1 MMSKS
6 GEYGSNYQLGQMISS
21 PQSIPGVV
29 QMARKRSRLTVGD
42 MVMVKRYM
50 LDSNTEL
57 DRETE
62 EITAYIQH
70 EVTLMKQLSHP
81 NVQSCLTSFVVNQ
94 EVWVVTPLQSHGS
107 VRDLISTHFP
117 QGLPELA
124 CTFLAR
130 DIVNGLVYLHSQ
142 GVVHRSV
149 RSSHI
154 LVSQSGTGLL
164 SGFRY
169 ATDLHTSGEN
179 KPNLYNFPLH
189 GVTTNLCWLAPEI
202 LQQNLL
208 GYNETSD
215 IYSLAVTLCEM
226 ANGLVPFSD
235 LPPTLMLLEKLRG
248 SSPHLMDCSTMGQS
262 PAPILQPADSGVG
275 DSVGPPTDNSI
286 YYERSFSRPFH
297 DLVTACSSLDSV
309 DRPSAKDLLVHPW
322 LRQLKKTNSN
332 LLTLLQPM
340 ETLISTQKED
350 IVKEMS
356 DVVLNTDQSD
366 CEWIFE

>member
-1 MMSKS
+1 
-6 GEYGSNYQLGQMISS
+6 
-21 PQSIPGVV
+21 
-29 QMARKRSRLTVGD
+29 
-42 MVMVKRYM
+42 
-50 LDSNTEL
+50 
-57 DRETE
+57 
-62 EITAYIQH
+62 
-70 EVTLMKQLSHP
+70 LSHP
-81 NVQSCLTSFVVNQ
+81 NIQTCLTSFVVNQ
-94 EVWVVTPLQSHGS
+94 EVWLVTPLQTHGS
-107 VRDLISTHFP
+107 VRDLIATHFP

-130 DIVNGLVYLHSQ
+130 DIVNSLVYLHSQ
-142 GVVHRSV
+142 GVVHRSI

-179 KPNLYNFPLH
+179 KPNIYSFPLH
-189 GVTTNLCWLAPEI
+189 GVTFNLCWLAPEI

-226 ANGLVPFSD
+226 VNGLVPFSD

-248 SSPHLMDCSTMGQS
+248 SSPHLMDSSTMGQS
-262 PAPILQPADSGVG
+262 PAPVLQHTDSGVG
-275 DSVGPPTDNSI
+275 ESVGAPTDNYI

-297 DLVTACSSLDSV
+297 DLVTACSSLDSS
-309 DRPSAKDLLVHPW
+309 DRPSAKDLLGHPW
-322 LRQLKKTNSN
+322 LRQLRKTNSN
-332 LLTLLQPM
+332 LLALLQPM
-340 ETLISTQKED
+340 ETIISSQKENK
-350 IVKEMS
+350 VKEPS
-356 DVVLNTDQSD
+356 NVLQNTYLTD